1 MLNNRKSGK
10 SLILL
15 AIVICVMSV
24 AMVFVGRIFNNNLV
38 DNTQEE
44 AFKVNVYDY
53 CLQLEDYKEEK
64 IKSNEYIEEEFNYY
78 GVEMK
83 SIIPD
88 MIETDMSKFKIEN
101 GKLIYI
107 GVNEDEEK
115 WTKEVKI

>member
-15 AIVICVMSV
+15 TIVILVMSV
-24 AMVFVGRIFNNNLV
+24 AMIFVGRIFNNNLV

-53 CLQLEDYKEEK
+53 CLQLENYKKEK
-64 IKSNEYIEEEFNYY
+64 IESNEYIEEEFNYY
-78 GVEMK
+78 GAEIKTV
-83 SIIPD
+83 IPN
-88 MIETDMSKFKIEN
+88 MIETDFSKFKIEK